1 MKRLFGLLAT
11 LSLLAPMSMV
21 SAQAQTFNP
30 QKFSNATGSAGNAT
44 YQTGV
49 APGNLPIHLGGNA
62 TGKQSPFGGVG
73 GVVNSLIFGT
83 QGVTGGQY
91 QMTLAPKFGGG
102 TGQWRNGL
110 PPTMLDSFVSES
122 GGFAEWIYGDEGTD
136 SIPPISS
143 SPGDMTG
150 FSKASRIQTGIS
162 FSEDDAGLTT
172 GHVSALPDAAGA
184 DEFLQYM
191 PDPSTGF
198 ARPEEWDMS
207 GPLMGAQPV
216 PQTPNGSLGSLINN
230 IGNLINGGP

>member
-1 MKRLFGLLAT
+1 MFAT
-11 LSLLAPMSMV
+11 LSILVPMSMTT
-21 SAQAQTFNP
+21 AQGQATYDP
-30 QKFSNATGSAGNAT
+30 QHFSNNRGSNGNSTYSTGM
-44 YQTGV
+44 
-49 APGNLPIHLGGNA
+49 APGNLGVHLGNNA
-62 TGKQSPFGGVG
+62 TGKNSPFGGVG
-73 GVVNSLIFGT
+73 GTVNSLLLGT

-91 QMTLAPKFGGG
+91 QMTLAPKFGPNVGS
-102 TGQWRNGL
+102 WRNGL
-110 PPTMLDSFVSES
+110 PPTRLDSFVSES

-150 FSKASRIQTGIS
+150 FSKVSRIQTGIS

-172 GHVSALPDAAGA
+172 GHVSALPDGAGA

-216 PQTPNGSLGSLINN
+216 TQTPNGSLGSLLNN
-230 IGNLINGGP
+230 VGNLINNLP